1 MPFRRQR
8 KGDIP
13 KRTAGPSPGPES
25 FLLSKMETLEKGL
38 PASPV
43 SSRSHSLCSEI
54 VRIEQQVSDPDSPER
69 TKFGAI
75 INRVRHALVFHTT
88 QRSSREPRPDSF
100 LEKFTSGQP
109 KQEDQDDIGA
119 TRFHRL
125 FGSLVLDPASSLH
138 YRWLCLI
145 SGAVLYNVL
154 GIVARGV
161 FWELQNLCP
170 GLWLSLDCTC
180 DLLYVLDIAVHCR
193 TGYLEQG
200 LLVKDRCK
208 LIQNYASSI
217 SFKLDLLSLLPTDL
231 LYLATGISCHPGRVP
246 CGVIIRIN
254 RLFRFPRMTEFFD
267 RTETRTNF
275 PYAFRI
281 AKLVFYILVI
291 IHWNACFFFAMSYA
305 IGFGTDSW
313 VYKNISDPKY
323 GSLSHQY
330 IYSFYWSTLTLTTIG
345 EVPVPEQ
352 DIEYL
357 FVVVDFLVGV
367 LIFATIVG
375 NVGSMITNMNA
386 ARAEF
391 QSKMDNVKQYLEF
404 RKVGQDLEN
413 RVIKWFEYLWINKQ
427 SLDESDVT
435 STLPDKLKAEIA
447 IHVHLDTLKQVRI
460 FQDCEPGLLVQL
472 VLRLRLQ
479 VFSPGDYICR
489 KGDVGKEMYIVK
501 RGRLQVVGDDGRTV
515 FATLGDG
522 SVFGELSLL
531 NISGVKTG
539 NRRTANV
546 RSVGYSDLF
555 CLSKED
561 LWEVLE
567 EYPEAQK
574 LLIERGKQILI
585 KDGLL
590 DEEAMKAS
598 EKVQESLN
606 DKVERMENT
615 VEILQTRLARL
626 LAEFVSSQNLLK
638 QRIYKLENE
647 ESILA
652 ASAIDKIENNGDIFQ
667 SSIPEKENIGDKTKE

>member
-1 MPFRRQR
+1 MKEQQVNCHQ
-8 KGDIP
+8 
-13 KRTAGPSPGPES
+13 
-25 FLLSKMETLEKGL
+25 METLENGVSS
-38 PASPV
+38 ASP
-43 SSRSHSLCSEI
+43 SSGRSQSICSEI
-54 VRIEQQVSDPDSPER
+54 VRIEQLAAESSKRENSRFSGFV
-69 TKFGAI
+69 
-75 INRVRHALVFHTT
+75 NRVRHALILTGK
-88 QRSSREPRPDSF
+88 SRKNGANQPRPDSF
-100 LEKFTSGQP
+100 LEKFTSQP
-109 KQEDQDDIGA
+109 AQITEEDLDGNCFK
-119 TRFHRL
+119 R
-125 FGSLVLDPASSLH
+125 FGSVLVLDPAAH
-138 YRWLCLI
+138 VYYRWLSII
-145 SGAVLYNVL
+145 SVAVFYNIII
-154 GIVARGV
+154 IVGRSV

-170 GLWLSLDCTC
+170 RLWYFMD
-180 DLLYVLDIAVHCR
+180 YVSDIIYMVDIAVHCR

-200 LLVKDRCK
+200 LLVRDRSK
-208 LIQNYASSI
+208 LVKNYTSSI
-217 SFKLDLLSLLPTDL
+217 SFKLDIISLLPTDI
-231 LYLATGISCHPGRVP
+231 LYVVIGTSCKTKVP
-246 CGVIIRIN
+246 CGVIVRLN
-254 RLFRFPRMTEFFD
+254 RLFRFPRMLEFFD

-281 AKLVFYILVI
+281 AKLIFYILVI

-305 IGFGTDSW
+305 IGFGTDTW
-313 VYKNISDPKY
+313 VYKNVSDPKY
-323 GSLSHQY
+323 GSLTHQY

-357 FVVVDFLVGV
+357 FVVIDFLVGV

-386 ARAEF
+386 ARVEF
-391 QSKMDNVKQYLEF
+391 QSKMDNIKQYLEF

-413 RVIKWFEYLWINKQ
+413 RVIKWFEYLWTNKQ
-427 SLDESDVT
+427 SLDENAVT

-501 RGRLQVVGDDGRTV
+501 RGRLNVVADDGKTV
-515 FATLGDG
+515 FVTLCDG

-590 DEEAMKAS
+590 DEEAIKAA
-598 EKVQESLN
+598 EVEEEAVKDRVQRLEESIE
-606 DKVERMENT
+606 V
-615 VEILQTRLARL
+615 LQTRLARL
-626 LAEFVSSQNLLK
+626 LAEFVASQNNLK
-638 QRIYKLENE
+638 QRIHRLEKRGSITQEDLEVQVITECKE
-647 ESILA
+647 EY
-652 ASAIDKIENNGDIFQ
+652 F
-667 SSIPEKENIGDKTKE
+667 